1 MNLDP
6 FTSKRIT
13 RFIEDHRASSG
24 ALPTLKDFEA
34 AGLPRELIDQAVRKD
49 LIELFYV
56 TLTNG
61 TIVKGYKIKQIK

>member
-1 MNLDP
+1 MDP

-13 RFIEDHRASSG
+13 RFIEDFRRNSG

-34 AGLPRELIDQAVRKD
+34 AGFARELIDTAVKKNI
-49 LIELFYV
+49 IELFYV

-61 TIVKGYKIKQIK
+61 TIVKGYKIKQMR

>member
-6 FTSKRIT
+6 FTQKRIL
-13 RFIEDHRASSG
+13 RFIEDFRQKSG
-24 ALPTLKDFEA
+24 ALPTLKDFET
-34 AGLPRELIDQAVRKD
+34 AGFARELIDQAVRKD

-61 TIVKGYKIKQIK
+61 TIVKGYKVKQIK

>member
-1 MNLDP
+1 MNLDA

-13 RFIEDHRASSG
+13 RFIEDHRKSSG
-24 ALPTLKDFEA
+24 VLPTLKDFET
-34 AGLPRELIDQAVRKD
+34 AGFARELIDVAVRKD

>member
-1 MNLDP
+1 VDA

-13 RFIEDHRASSG
+13 RFIEDFRKTG
-24 ALPTLKDFEA
+24 GTLPTLKDFES
-34 AGLPRELIDQAVRKD
+34 AGLPKDLIDQAVRKN

-61 TIVKGYKIKQIK
+61 TIVKGYKIKTI